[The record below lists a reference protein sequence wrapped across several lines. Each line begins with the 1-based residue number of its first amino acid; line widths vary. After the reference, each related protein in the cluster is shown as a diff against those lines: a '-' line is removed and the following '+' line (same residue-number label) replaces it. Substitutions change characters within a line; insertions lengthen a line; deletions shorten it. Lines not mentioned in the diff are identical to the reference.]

1 MKFMGFEVQESSA
14 VPPGT
19 ILIGDRREFERLLA
33 KAEDDVIN
41 KLWAT
46 GLFTEVGRGAII
58 EEIEAAARC
67 YVRQKWDS
75 VADDLAG
82 RTGIDDAG
90 LRTIE
95 DGAYVG

>member
-1 MKFMGFEVQESSA
+1 MKFMGFEVKESSA

-46 GLFTEVGRGAII
+46 GLFTEMGR
-58 EEIEAAARC
+58 
-67 YVRQKWDS
+67 
-75 VADDLAG
+75 
-82 RTGIDDAG
+82 DDAG

-95 DGAYVG
+95 DGAYVEPSGA